1 MNVSRSV
8 FNQVSSQASGEA
20 ANGSLSELHDRFAS
34 RVHQITV
41 SAIKQMP
48 ILARQVGGCVSLGQ
62 GIPSL
67 PTPRFILEEL
77 SQLLLSESAL
87 GVYSLQPGMPEL
99 QAEVSRYINRRFNA
113 GIADPEREIMI
124 TCGAMESVAAAA
136 FCIVEPGD
144 EVILPSPTYAS
155 HIEQVLLAGGTP
167 RFVELDEANGW
178 RLDPDKVRKAITPRT
193 KAILISNPSNP
204 IGTVLSVEEMRALA
218 DIVVEHRLFLI
229 SDETYE
235 FLLYDREHVS
245 FTSFPEIRERLFA
258 AFSFSKM
265 FCMTG
270 YRVGF
275 LVSSVEGIGHAL
287 KIHDAVALCAP
298 TVSQYAALI
307 GLRET
312 HGTVGAGAGRGDH
325 ALAELVAVMKRRRDL
340 SVEWVR
346 KLGNFFSV
354 DTPAGAY
361 YLFARYNAET
371 DSRTVA
377 LQILNEAKV
386 ITIPGAA
393 FGPSGEQHIR
403 FSFGAD
409 ESVLNEAFSRLEAWV
424 GSRK

>member
-8 FNQVSSQASGEA
+8 FSQTSSAGTERSA
-20 ANGSLSELHDRFAS
+20 LHDRFAS
-34 RVHQITV
+34 RVHRITV

-67 PTPRFILEEL
+67 RTPQFILEEL
-77 SQLLLSESAL
+77 SALLLHDSSL

-99 QAEVSRYINRRFNA
+99 QEEVARYLNRRLKA
-113 GIADPEREIMI
+113 GLTEPEREVMI
-124 TCGAMESVAAAA
+124 SCGAMEAVAAAV
-136 FCIVEPGD
+136 FCVVEPGD

-167 RFVELDEANGW
+167 KFVELDEGEGW
-178 RLDPDKVRKAITPRT
+178 RLDPERLRAAITPRT
-193 KAILISNPSNP
+193 KAILLSNPSNP
-204 IGTVLSVEEMRALA
+204 IGTVLSAAEMEAVA
-218 DIVVEHRLFLI
+218 DIVIERDLFLI

-235 FLLYDREHVS
+235 FLLYDREHLS
-245 FTSFPEIRERLFA
+245 FVAMPRLRERLFA

-275 LVSSVEGIGHAL
+275 LVSSVEGISHAL

-298 TVSQYAALI
+298 TISQHAARI
-307 GLRET
+307 GLRAT
-312 HGTVGAGAGRGDH
+312 HGVDGDGAGPGDR
-325 ALAELVAVMKRRRDL
+325 ALAEIVSVMKRRRDL
-340 SVEWVR
+340 SVEWIR
-346 KLGNFFSV
+346 KLGGFFSV
-354 DTPAGAY
+354 HVPDGAY
-361 YLFARYNAET
+361 YLFARYDSAV
-371 DSRTVA
+371 DSRTLA
-377 LQILNEAKV
+377 LQLLNEARV

-393 FGPSGEQHIR
+393 FGPSGEHHIR

-409 ESVLNEAFSRLEAWV
+409 EETLNEAFGRLEKWV
-424 GSRK
+424 RGKRS